1 VWSLEDVAALLDAK
15 AKPTKRGPY
24 KKRSALQHREQGM
37 KVRLIKPN
45 GEMAFTQDFKT
56 SSAAAL
62 RYARLVEACVNRLL
76 EHATKR
82 KTIQKNESQD
92 YANYSKT

>member
-1 VWSLEDVAALLDAK
+1 M
-15 AKPTKRGPY
+15 
-24 KKRSALQHREQGM
+24 QHREQGM

-62 RYARLVEACVNRLL
+62 RYARLVEACVKNHWIGARVQCLDIDG
-76 EHATKR
+76 
-82 KTIQKNESQD
+82 KTVYERVI
-92 YANYSKT
+92 SK